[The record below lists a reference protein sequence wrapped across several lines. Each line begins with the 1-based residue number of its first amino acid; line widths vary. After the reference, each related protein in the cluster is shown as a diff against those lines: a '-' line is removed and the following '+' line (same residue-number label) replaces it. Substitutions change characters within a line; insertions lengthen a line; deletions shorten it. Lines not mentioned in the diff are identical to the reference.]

1 MKLAFR
7 KSKALAL
14 LGLAASAAL
23 TLSACA
29 GPTTAAGGEGES
41 SGADRGAPA
50 NLEEFTAYAEEIV
63 AAAGQEQ
70 DNTAPTEGPA
80 IVAGKKIAV
89 VPCSMA
95 AEGCARPANAA
106 VHAAEV
112 AGWSADI
119 LDPGGD
125 PSKMASLIDQAVATG
140 YDAVVLTAI
149 DVPSVQ
155 ASVQKAI
162 DADVLVGNF
171 AAADAEGQP
180 LLTTNVPLFPEDFFD
195 AGYAMGAK
203 MFLDQG
209 ADLKVAMLTGTEF
222 GSIRERL
229 AGTKAFIDDCVAAG
243 GGCEIVAEE
252 NFLVTDL
259 VTSLPGQT
267 AAMVRSHPDANA
279 LWFGYD
285 AGANFGIQGL
295 EEAGLEID
303 AYGFD
308 ANVANLQ
315 RIADGRGQIATAGSA
330 MAWIGFGIIDNFNR
344 VWSGEEVID
353 QGIRFKLLDADNL
366 PADGEAWDGDV
377 EVEDTYTSF
386 WGVS

>member
-1 MKLAFR
+1 MTLAPS
-7 KSKALAL
+7 KKALAF
-14 LGLAASAAL
+14 LGLAAAAAL
-23 TLSACA
+23 ALSACA
-29 GPTTAAGGEGES
+29 GPTTA
-41 SGADRGAPA
+41 SGAGDSGKSGSDRDAPT
-50 NLEEFTAYAEEIV
+50 NIEDFTAYAEEIV
-63 AAAGQEQ
+63 AEASAEQ
-70 DNTAPTEGPA
+70 TNTAPTEGPK
-80 IVAGKKIAV
+80 IVEGKKIAV
-89 VPCSMA
+89 IPCSMA
-95 AEGCARPANAA
+95 AEGCARPANGA

-112 AGWSADI
+112 AGWTADI

-140 YDAVVLTAI
+140 YDGIVLTAI
-149 DVPSVQ
+149 DVQSVQ

-171 AAADAEGQP
+171 AASDAEP
-180 LLTTNVPLFPEDFFD
+180 ALLTTNVPLFPEDFFN

-209 ADLKVAMLTGTEF
+209 EDMKVAMLTGTEF

-229 AGTKAFIDDCVAAG
+229 AGTKAFIDDCKAAG
-243 GGCEIVAEE
+243 GGCEVVAEE

-295 EEAGLEID
+295 EEAKLTID
-303 AYGFD
+303 TYGFD

-315 RIADGRGQIATAGSA
+315 RIADDRGQVATAGSA

-344 VWSGEEVID
+344 VWAGEEVID
-353 QGIRFKLLDADNL
+353 QGMKFKLLMADNL
-366 PADGEAWDGDV
+366 PADGGAWDGDV
-377 EVEDTYTSF
+377 DVEAGYKSI

>member
-1 MKLAFR
+1 MAFAHG
-7 KSKALAL
+7 KKAVAF
-14 LGLAASAAL
+14 LGLATVAVL

-29 GPTTAAGGEGES
+29 GPTTAAAPS
-41 SGADRGAPA
+41 DSGQSGSDRGAPT
-50 NLEEFTAYAEEIV
+50 NIEDFTSYAEDIV
-63 AAAGQEQ
+63 KEASSEQ
-70 DNTAPTEGPA
+70 PNTAPTEGPK
-80 IVAGKKIAV
+80 IVEGKKIAV
-89 VPCSMA
+89 IPCSMA
-95 AEGCARPANAA
+95 AEGCARPANGA

-112 AGWSADI
+112 AGWTADI

-125 PSKMASLIDQAVATG
+125 PSKMAALIDQAVATG
-140 YDAVVLTAI
+140 YDAIVLTAI
-149 DVPSVQ
+149 DVQSVQ
-155 ASVQKAI
+155 ASVKKAI

-171 AAADAEGQP
+171 AASDADPA
-180 LLTTNVPLFPEDFFD
+180 LLTTNVPLFPEDFFN

-209 ADLKVAMLTGTEF
+209 KDMKVAMLTGTEF

-229 AGTKAFIDDCVAAG
+229 AGTKAFIEDCKAAG
-243 GGCEIVAEE
+243 GGCEVVAEE

-259 VTSLPGQT
+259 VKSLPSQT

-295 EEAGLEID
+295 EEAKLTID
-303 AYGFD
+303 TYGFD

-344 VWSGEEVID
+344 VWAGEEAID
-353 QGIRFKLLDADNL
+353 QGMKFKLLMSDNL
-366 PADGEAWDGDV
+366 PADGGAWDGDV
-377 EVEDTYTSF
+377 DVEATYKTL
-386 WGVS
+386 WGVN